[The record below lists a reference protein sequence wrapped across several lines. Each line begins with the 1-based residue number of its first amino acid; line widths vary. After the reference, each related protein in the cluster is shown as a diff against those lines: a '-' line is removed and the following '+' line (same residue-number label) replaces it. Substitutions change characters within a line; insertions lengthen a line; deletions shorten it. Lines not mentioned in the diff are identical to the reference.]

1 LNLKLLINLQHFKSQ
16 SSVSGVF
23 LLVVLS
29 LVFFTT
35 ITTIGPTTLAV
46 AQANGTDVNS
56 LYPIES
62 KPFGKSYGEWSA
74 KWWQWAVSVPTNK
87 NPLKDSTGVNCAQGQ
102 EGPVWFLAGTF
113 GGVAERT
120 CTIPSGKAIMFPVFN
135 AECSY
140 VEYPQYRT
148 ESDLRNCAKDQLDKS
163 TNLDASVDGVKIEN
177 LKQYRAV
184 SPQFDL
190 ILPNSNV
197 FGLTSGTTQ
206 SVADGFW
213 IILQP
218 LPAGKHEVRFSGSSV
233 DFTSSG
239 VMNFA
244 TEAKYQLNVQ

>member
-1 LNLKLLINLQHFKSQ
+1 MYHSRAIA
-16 SSVSGVF
+16 VF
-23 LLVVLS
+23 FMAILS

-35 ITTIGPTTLAV
+35 TMIKGTPTSVV
-46 AQANGTDVNS
+46 AQTTSTAVNNV
-56 LYPIES
+56 YPIQS

-74 KWWQWAVSVPTNK
+74 QWWQWAVSIPTNK
-87 NPLKDSTGVNCAQGQ
+87 NPLKDNTGVNCAQGQ

-120 CTIPSGKAIMFPVFN
+120 CVIPSEKAIIFPVFN

-140 VEYPQYRT
+140 VEYPQYKT
-148 ESDLRNCAKDQLDKS
+148 ESELRTCAKDQLDKS
-163 TNLDASVDGVKIEN
+163 TNLDASVDGVTIQN
-177 LKQYRAV
+177 LQQYRAV

-197 FGLTSGTTQ
+197 FGLTPGTTQ

-218 LPAGKHEVRFSGSSV
+218 FPAGKHEVRFSGSSV

-239 VMNFA
+239 VINFA
-244 TEAKYQLNVQ
+244 TEAKYHLNVQ